1 MDAKQILTT
10 MQALT
15 SLGALEAKVK
25 ESEDTIRAL
34 IRQVDVLDKVNRRQ
48 QETLDNIFKKTI
60 CPSCALYL
68 QSKGEGDTVEGRK
81 CDSVFLQRCL
91 GIAQ

>member
-34 IRQVDVLDKVNRRQ
+34 IRQVDALDKVNRRQ
-48 QETLDNIFKKTI
+48 Q
-60 CPSCALYL
+60 
-68 QSKGEGDTVEGRK
+68 
-81 CDSVFLQRCL
+81 
-91 GIAQ
+91 